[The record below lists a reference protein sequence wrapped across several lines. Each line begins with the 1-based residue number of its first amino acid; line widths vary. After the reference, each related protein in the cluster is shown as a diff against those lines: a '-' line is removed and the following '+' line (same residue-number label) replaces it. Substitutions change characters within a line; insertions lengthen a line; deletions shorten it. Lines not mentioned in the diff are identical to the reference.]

1 MIREHWEA
9 KVLGGI
15 GGGKWKSGGGD
26 SGGEKLRKVSR
37 QYPQK
42 GNVRRQKAGCLGL
55 EEG

>member
-1 MIREHWEA
+1 M
-9 KVLGGI
+9 
-15 GGGKWKSGGGD
+15 KSGGGD